1 MSVPFLKVLQPGILT
16 TVQDTGRFGY
26 QRLGYTQSGAMDD
39 FALRIGNRL
48 VGNPE
53 NEAGLELTFF
63 GEEFLFLCDAV
74 IAVTGADF
82 CPEINGSTI
91 PMWQSIL
98 VKKDSVISF
107 RNRKYGARAYICVRG
122 GVDVPRI
129 LNSKS
134 TDLKSAFGGYMG
146 RKLQAGDI
154 LSIPRIDLPADYIDK
169 RFPEELVYTNYRW
182 HDQPLTIRVTLG
194 PDKDNFTEKGYK
206 TLLESE
212 YEISEKLDRQGYQLV
227 GPRIEHSTKGPNII
241 TNFTSLGAV
250 QVPGAG
256 TPIILMKDRQTSG
269 GYAKIAN
276 IISPDISKLAQRGM
290 GDKISFESV
299 DISQTRDLFIDQEKT
314 ISKTELDL
322 IRRCVSFKVQVDDE
336 SYIVKIE
343 EVDCQ

>member
-1 MSVPFLKVLQPGILT
+1 MGVPFLKVLQPGILT

-48 VGNPE
+48 VGNLE
-53 NEAGLELTFF
+53 NEAGLELTYL

-74 IAVTGADF
+74 IVVTGADF
-82 CPEINGSTI
+82 YPEINGNVI
-91 PMWQSIL
+91 PMWQSLL
-98 VKKDSVISF
+98 VNKDSVISF
-107 RNRKYGARAYICVRG
+107 QDRKYGARAYICVRG
-122 GVDVPRI
+122 GLDIPRV

-134 TDLKSAFGGYMG
+134 TDLKSAFGGHMG
-146 RKLQAGDI
+146 RKLQKGDI
-154 LSIPRIDLPADYIDK
+154 LSIPGVDLASDYIDK
-169 RFPEELVYTNYRW
+169 RFPEELAYNNYHW
-182 HDQPLTIRVTLG
+182 QDQSLAIRVTLG
-194 PDKDNFTEKGYK
+194 PDNENYTEQGYK
-206 TLLESE
+206 TLLENE

-227 GPRIEHSTKGPNII
+227 GPKIEHSSKGPNII

-256 TPIILMKDRQTSG
+256 TPILLMKDRQTSG

-299 DISQTRDLFIDQEKT
+299 DISHTRELFIDQERI
-314 ISKTELDL
+314 ISKTELDSAG
-322 IRRCVSFKVQVDDE
+322 RFVSFRVQ
-336 SYIVKIE
+336 K
-343 EVDCQ
+343 